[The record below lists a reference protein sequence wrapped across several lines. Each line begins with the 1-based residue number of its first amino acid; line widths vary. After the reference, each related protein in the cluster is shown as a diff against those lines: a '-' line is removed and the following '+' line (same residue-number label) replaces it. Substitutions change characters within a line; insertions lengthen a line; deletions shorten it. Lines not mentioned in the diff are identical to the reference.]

1 MRARFLDS
9 SVFLHAYLKPKR
21 SLTPREAAVKRAA
34 QEVLVRVEEG
44 EPVVTTVVHVS
55 EVANVVE
62 ARLGL
67 SYSIKLV
74 AGILSKENIEVLP
87 VEPRDFD
94 ASLDVAQRYSVSV
107 NDALA
112 YVKMKEEGV
121 EEVYT
126 FDKHFHNMPGV
137 KVLPRLP
144 AGET

>member
-1 MRARFLDS
+1 VRARFLDS

-55 EVANVVE
+55 EVANIVE

-74 AGILSKENIEVLP
+74 AGILSKENIEILP
-87 VEPRDFD
+87 VEPSDFGTAVD
-94 ASLDVAQRYSVSV
+94 LAERYAVSV

-112 YVKMKEEGV
+112 YVKMKEAGV
-121 EEVYT
+121 EEAYT
-126 FDKHFHNMPGV
+126 FDRHFYNMPGV
-137 KVLPRLP
+137 RVLPQILNR
-144 AGET
+144 